1 MKTLLRA
8 YGLLFLTMTA
18 VAVTNIDEKLLVK
31 NAAKVSQARTMR
43 SLWKAR

>member
-18 VAVTNIDEKLLVK
+18 VAVTSIDEKTLVK
-31 NAAKVSQARTMR
+31 YADKVSQARTLL
-43 SLWKAR
+43 SLWKAM